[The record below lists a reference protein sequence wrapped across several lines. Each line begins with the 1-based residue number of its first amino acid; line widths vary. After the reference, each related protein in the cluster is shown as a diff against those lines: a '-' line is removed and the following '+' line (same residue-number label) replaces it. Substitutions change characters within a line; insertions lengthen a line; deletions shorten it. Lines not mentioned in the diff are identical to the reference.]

1 MSSCTRSIAVMS
13 AITMI
18 ASVALASPAAAVFG
32 DVCLDEVVAR
42 GAEAR
47 SYAAAVTSASRA
59 WEPAAAKRYGRRF
72 ADFSYSGERQFSCT
86 WNDAGT
92 RYRCTVSARPCGQ
105 KKAR

>member
-1 MSSCTRSIAVMS
+1 MSSCTRSIT
-13 AITMI
+13 AISVIAMI
-18 ASVALASPAAAVFG
+18 ASSGLASPAAAVFG
-32 DVCLDEVVAR
+32 DVCLDEVVVR
-42 GAEAR
+42 GAAAG

-59 WEPAAAKRYGRRF
+59 WEPVAAKRHGRRF

-86 WNDAGT
+86 WNDPGT